1 MVLISII
8 CFSAGQKTVKTA
20 KMNFFQR
27 GLMKLGSPKVSRKR
41 KRQVSDDANE
51 IDLTP
56 MLDVVFIMLI
66 FFIVTASFVKE
77 TGFNP
82 NVPEKNDYSAPAD
95 AEPNILVRISADDQI
110 WVMEKEGERRVDQ
123 RTVRSNI
130 ERLRA
135 ELPLAT
141 VIIQASGRA
150 STGTYVAVADAARA
164 ANAPNVVL
172 VPVD

>member
-1 MVLISII
+1 M
-8 CFSAGQKTVKTA
+8 
-20 KMNFFQR
+20 
-27 GLMKLGSPKVSRKR
+27 SRR
-41 KRQVSDDANE
+41 RRREVGDDANE

-82 NVPEKNDYSAPAD
+82 NVPEKNRYAATAD
-95 AEPNILVRISADDQI
+95 AEPNIVIRIAADDQI

-135 ELPLAT
+135 ELPLAS

-150 STGTYVAVADAARA
+150 STGAYVAVADAARA

-172 VPVD
+172 VPVE

>member
-1 MVLISII
+1 M
-8 CFSAGQKTVKTA
+8 
-20 KMNFFQR
+20 
-27 GLMKLGSPKVSRKR
+27 SRR
-41 KRQVSDDANE
+41 KKSRAVDDTNE

-77 TGFNP
+77 AGINP
-82 NVPEKNDYSAPAD
+82 NVPEPNNNPPPED

-110 WVMEKEGERRVDQ
+110 WLMEKEGERRVDG
-123 RTVRSNI
+123 RAIRSNI

-135 ELPLAT
+135 EFPKAA

-150 STGTYVAVADAARA
+150 NTSTYVTVADAAREA
-164 ANAPNVVL
+164 KAPNVVL
-172 VPVD
+172 VPSAE